1 MGPEEAPALPVLL
14 GDTEV
19 VANAEALRVQVEGMW
34 LASWSAAPHG
44 VMRLVEAR
52 TQPDK

>member
-19 VANAEALRVQVEGMW
+19 VVNTEALRVQHAQGNGGLRENG
-34 LASWSAAPHG
+34 
-44 VMRLVEAR
+44 R
-52 TQPDK
+52 QK